1 MILMII
7 HFFLVVKNS
16 NQSEGRLNKYL
27 QRIPEW
33 AHQWKMSLE
42 EILNGQLISSR
53 RITLIQNLQNKF
65 PRNALLTIYKSFI
78 RPHLDYDGVVMI
90 NQTMNLLVENWKKSN
105 TMLHWQLMVL
115 LRRALHEKSFIRN

>member
-1 MILMII
+1 MII

-42 EILNGQLISSR
+42 EIL
-53 RITLIQNLQNKF
+53 
-65 PRNALLTIYKSFI
+65 NALLTIYKSFI